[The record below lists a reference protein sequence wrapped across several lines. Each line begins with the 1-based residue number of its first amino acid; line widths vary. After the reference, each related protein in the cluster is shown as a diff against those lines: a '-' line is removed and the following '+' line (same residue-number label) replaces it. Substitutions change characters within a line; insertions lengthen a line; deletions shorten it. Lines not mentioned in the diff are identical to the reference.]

1 MVRAA
6 HPIPLVDLVGQ
17 YRAIQPEITQAIQRV
32 LASGAYMLGPEVAA
46 FERELARW
54 CGVRHAVGVASGTDA
69 LELALRAAGI
79 GRGDE
84 VITSPLTFIATVE
97 AILEVGAKPVLA
109 DIEPASYTIDPLQV
123 AQRVSKRTKA
133 IIPVHLYGQPADMGA
148 LTLLARRHRVTL
160 IEDCAQAIGA
170 TFDRRPVGSFG
181 EAGCLSFYPAKNLG
195 AYGDGGAVLTRSATL
210 AERIR
215 LLRTHGAK
223 TKYRHLI
230 HGYNSRLD
238 ELQAALLRIKLR
250 HLTTWTQQ
258 RRRVARW
265 YTTALR
271 AAGVPEEVL
280 PQELP
285 GRRHVYHLY
294 VIRAPQR
301 ARLQAACTRQG
312 IATGLHYPL
321 PLHLQPAL
329 RWLGY
334 RRGSFPH
341 SERAARATLSLP
353 LCPEMTRAAVQRVAR
368 VVAQHWRR
376 QGSP

>member
-32 LASGAYMLGPEVAA
+32 LASGAYILGPEVAA

-97 AILEVGAKPVLA
+97 AILEVGAKPVFA

-148 LTLLARRHRVTL
+148 LSLLARRHRVTL

-195 AYGDGGAVLTRSATL
+195 AYGDGGAVLTNRATL
-210 AERIR
+210 AARVR
-215 LLRTHGAK
+215 VLRHDRNRGV
-223 TKYRHLI
+223 
-230 HGYNSRLD
+230 G
-238 ELQAALLRIKLR
+238 AAL
-250 HLTTWTQQ
+250 
-258 RRRVARW
+258 
-265 YTTALR
+265 
-271 AAGVPEEVL
+271 AAIG
-280 PQELP
+280 
-285 GRRHVYHLY
+285 G
-294 VIRAPQR
+294 
-301 ARLQAACTRQG
+301 RLQFQ
-312 IATGLHYPL
+312 
-321 PLHLQPAL
+321 
-329 RWLGY
+329 
-334 RRGSFPH
+334 
-341 SERAARATLSLP
+341 
-353 LCPEMTRAAVQRVAR
+353 
-368 VVAQHWRR
+368 
-376 QGSP
+376 